1 MDRGVAAVLMV
12 VAGGFIALQSPIN
25 SGLGKHVGALQGAF
39 VSFVIGTLALLVAAT
54 LARGGLGRIGDV
66 GRIDSWVYVTG
77 GVLGAGYVTAAL
89 LSVRSLGTGGV
100 IAATIAGE
108 LTVAVLIDQFGWFGV
123 DKQAISAARVAGIVL
138 LALGVLL
145 VVRD

>member
-1 MDRGVAAVLMV
+1 MDRGVAAILMV

-25 SGLGKHVGALQGAF
+25 WRLGHAVGALQGAF
-39 VSFVIGTLALLVAAT
+39 VSFLVGTVVLLVAAT
-54 LARGGLGRIGDV
+54 LARGGLARIGSVGDV
-66 GRIDSWVYVTG
+66 SWIYLTG
-77 GVLGAGYVTAAL
+77 GVLGAGYVTTAL

-123 DKQAISAARVAGIVL
+123 AQQAITPARVAGIVL

-145 VVRD
+145 VVRN

>member
-1 MDRGVAAVLMV
+1 MDRGVAAILMV
-12 VAGGFIALQSPIN
+12 IAGGFIALQSPIN

-39 VSFVIGTLALLVAAT
+39 LSFLVGTVALLVAAA
-54 LARGGLGRIGDV
+54 LARGGLGRISDV
-66 GRIDSWVYVTG
+66 GGVGSWVYVTG
-77 GVLGAGYVTAAL
+77 GVLGAGYVTVAL

-123 DKQAISAARVAGIVL
+123 DKQPIDVLRVAGIVL
-138 LALGVLL
+138 LALGVVL
-145 VVRD
+145 VVRR

>member
-1 MDRGVAAVLMV
+1 MDRGIAAILMV
-12 VAGGFIALQSPIN
+12 IAGGFIALQAPIN

-39 VSFVIGTLALLVAAT
+39 VSFLVGTLALLVAAS
-54 LARGGLGRIGDV
+54 LARGGLGRISGVD
-66 GRIDSWVYVTG
+66 GISSWVYLTG

-89 LSVRSLGTGGV
+89 LSGRALGTGGV

-123 DKQAISAARVAGIVL
+123 EKQALDAGRVAGIVL
-138 LALGVLL
+138 LALGVLF